1 VNIAVPSVSII
12 LPIYRQASHIGA
24 VIEGY
29 LAALQELPATWEILL
44 VVNGSGGDDSLEVCR
59 ELESRNPG
67 LRTIHSP
74 ERGWGR
80 AVRLGIAEARGDLI
94 CYTNAAR
101 TAADELVFALRSAL
115 EYPDAVIKANRKFRD
130 SAFRRMGSLLY
141 NLQCRALFNLPFWDI
156 NGTPKVFPRKLDKL
170 RSLSRNDDLI
180 DLEFDVVCQ
189 EEGYRLLEIPI
200 LCTRRHGGK
209 STTGIRSAFRLY
221 YGAYQFSRERRQGR
235 R

>member
-1 VNIAVPSVSII
+1 
-12 LPIYRQASHIGA
+12 

-29 LAALQELPATWEILL
+29 LAALQKLPATWEILL
-44 VVNGSGGDDSLEVCR
+44 VVNGSGGDDSLAVCQ
-59 ELESRNPG
+59 ELAARNPG

-74 ERGWGR
+74 EGGWGR
-80 AVRLGIAEARGDLI
+80 AVKLGIAQAQGDLI
-94 CYTNAAR
+94 CYTNVAR
-101 TAADELVFALRSAL
+101 TGADDLVFAIGTAL
-115 EYPDAVIKANRKFRD
+115 ASPDAVIKANRKFRD

-141 NLQCRALFNLPFWDI
+141 NLQCRALFNLAYWDI

-180 DLEFDVVCQ
+180 DLEFNVVCQ
-189 EEGYRLLEIPI
+189 EEGYRLLEIPV

-221 YGAYQFSRERRQGR
+221 SGAYQFSRERRQGR